1 MEFCTA
7 ERDGHLLVV
16 TINRPETMNALHA
29 PANAELNAVFDD
41 FAADE
46 GLWVAIIT
54 GCGDRAF
61 CTGADLKSSVRAMAV
76 QGEVEA
82 VMPTGGFMGLAARH
96 DLVKPVIA
104 AVNGACLAGGFIAAL
119 ACDIVVAEEHAVFGL
134 PEPKIGG
141 VASGGGIQ
149 RLVRTIAPKR
159 AMDII
164 LTGRKVSARE
174 GHELGFVNEIVPRGG
189 SLAGARRWAGQILAC
204 APLAVRAAKAVV
216 AHSLSSTSLEESLGN
231 LPSMVRTL
239 ADSED
244 RREGRLAF
252 VEKRKPQWKG
262 R

>member
-1 MEFCTA
+1 
-7 ERDGHLLVV
+7 
-16 TINRPETMNALHA
+16 
-29 PANAELNAVFDD
+29 
-41 FAADE
+41 
-46 GLWVAIIT
+46 
-54 GCGDRAF
+54 
-61 CTGADLKSSVRAMAV
+61 
-76 QGEVEA
+76 VEA
-82 VMPTGGFMGLAARH
+82 VMPAGGFMGLAARH

-134 PEPKIGG
+134 PEPKIGA

-174 GHELGFVNEIVPRGG
+174 GHELGFVNEIVPRGE
-189 SLAGARRWAGQILAC
+189 SLAGARRWADQILAC

-216 AHSLSSTSLEESLGN
+216 AHSLSSTSLQESLGN
-231 LPSMVRTL
+231 LPSIVRTL